1 MSIAHWKTPRPRSL
15 ALILKKMAR
24 IFGIDLGTTNSLIA
38 AMEVGEPRVIAVGEK
53 GSALLPSVV
62 AIAPDGAVTVGERA
76 IEMEP
81 HLTVERDGRVS
92 AVGFAGG
99 EYGAVIRSV
108 KRYMG
113 LGGDEIAPED
123 RARYTFADLSGPV
136 VRFQIGK
143 RAFTPSQISAD
154 ILRALKN
161 AAESALGT
169 DEKVER
175 VVITVPAYFN
185 DGQRQATKDAGR
197 LAGLE
202 VVRLVNEPTAASL
215 AYGLNKMATGNV
227 AVFDFGGGT
236 FDISILSIKE
246 GIFEVLA
253 TNGDTHLGGD
263 DIDRALVDWLIA
275 ELPDPL
281 KLDRHV
287 WNSARMAAEDA
298 KKRLTDATE
307 TDVLVELP
315 GDTIRKHLT
324 RDALEQM
331 AAPLIARTLK
341 RCELAVADAK
351 LTPSSIDAVVL
362 VGGSTRM
369 PIVRRRVAEMF
380 HREPLCSI
388 NPDHVVALGAAVQAS
403 VLMGTQ
409 GDMLLLDV
417 VPLSLGIETM
427 GGVMERLIHRNT
439 TIPTSVTEGFT
450 TAVDNQ
456 THVDIHVLQGEREL
470 AKDCRSL
477 ARFKLGP
484 IQAQPAGVPR
494 IEVTF
499 LIDANGIL
507 NVNARDERTGRE
519 HSVDVKPSY
528 GLTDDEIE
536 RMLEEAIDLGEQDLE
551 ERLLISARND
561 AEQILGALKK
571 QLGEYGQLVAAG
583 ERARMDKVVERLEA
597 ARTGIDRELIAK
609 LVEELNEV
617 TTPFAERIMDAAIK
631 LALEKK
637 SVEEL
642 S

>member
-1 MSIAHWKTPRPRSL
+1 MS
-15 ALILKKMAR
+15 R

-38 AMEVGEPRVIAVGEK
+38 AMNNGAPRVIADARTGET
-53 GSALLPSVV
+53 LLESVV
-62 AIAPDGAVTVGERA
+62 AIAPDGVVHTGSAA

-81 HLTVERDGRVS
+81 HLSVEKDGRVS
-92 AVGFAGG
+92 AVGFPGG

-113 LGGDEIAPED
+113 LGGAEVAPED
-123 RARYTFADLSGPV
+123 RARYRFADLSGPV

-143 RAFTPSQISAD
+143 RTFTPPQISAE
-154 ILRALKN
+154 ILKALKDRAERAL
-161 AAESALGT
+161 S
-169 DEKVER
+169 EKVER

-215 AYGLNKMATGNV
+215 AYGLNKTAEGNV
-227 AVFDFGGGT
+227 AVYDLGGGT

-263 DIDRALVDWLIA
+263 DIDNALVDLLLA
-275 ELPDPL
+275 ELPEQL
-281 KLDRHV
+281 RRDRHV
-287 WNSARMAAEDA
+287 WNSARRVAEDA
-298 KKRLTDATE
+298 KKRLSEAAEVDIA
-307 TDVLVELP
+307 LELP
-315 GDTIRKHLT
+315 GHTIRKRLS
-324 RDALEQM
+324 RAEMEKIAQ
-331 AAPLIARTLK
+331 PLVERTLK
-341 RCELAVADAK
+341 RCELALGDAK
-351 LTPSSIDAVVL
+351 LAAKDISAVVL
-362 VGGSTRM
+362 VGGATRM
-369 PIVRRRVAEMF
+369 PLVRKRVAELF
-380 HREPLCSI
+380 GREPLCSI
-388 NPDHVVALGAAVQAS
+388 NPDEVVALGAAVQAS

-439 TIPTSVTEGFT
+439 TIPTSVTENFT
-450 TAVDNQ
+450 TAVDKQ

-470 AKDCRSL
+470 AGDCRSL

-484 IQAQPAGVPR
+484 IEPQPAGLPR
-494 IEVTF
+494 IAVTF

-507 NVNARDERTGRE
+507 NVSARDERTGRE
-519 HSVDVKPSY
+519 HSIDVKPSY
-528 GLTDDEIE
+528 GLNDEEIE

-551 ERLLISARND
+551 QRLLITARND
-561 AEQILGALKK
+561 AEQILVALRK
-571 QLGEYGQLVAAG
+571 QLGEFPRLIDPR
-583 ERARMDKVVERLEA
+583 ERAQLEEVAERLEG
-597 ARTGIDRELIAK
+597 ARQKDDRQLISK
-609 LVEELNEV
+609 LVEDLNELS
-617 TTPFAERIMDAAIK
+617 TPFAERIMDSAIK
-631 LALEKK
+631 QALEKK

>member
-1 MSIAHWKTPRPRSL
+1 VS
-15 ALILKKMAR
+15 R

-38 AMEVGEPRVIAVGEK
+38 AMEGGAPCVIAVGEK

-143 RAFTPSQISAD
+143 RVFTPSQISAE
-154 ILRALKN
+154 ILRALKDG
-161 AAESALGT
+161 AERALGK
-169 DEKVER
+169 DEKIER

-197 LAGLE
+197 LASLE

-215 AYGLNKMATGNV
+215 AYGLNKMAAGNV

-263 DIDRALVDWLIA
+263 DIDRALVDWLLA
-275 ELPDPL
+275 ELPGTL

-298 KKRLTDATE
+298 KKRLTDIAE
-307 TDVLVELP
+307 TDIVVELP
-315 GDTIRKHLT
+315 GHSIRKHLT

-351 LTPSSIDAVVL
+351 LTPANIDAVVL

-369 PIVRRRVAEMF
+369 PLVRRRVAEMF

-388 NPDHVVALGAAVQAS
+388 DPDQVVALGAAVQAS

-439 TIPTSVTEGFT
+439 TIPTSVAEGFT

-484 IQAQPAGVPR
+484 IQAQSAGVPR
-494 IEVTF
+494 IEVAF

-561 AEQILGALKK
+561 AEQILGALRK
-571 QLGEYGQLVAAG
+571 QLGEYGRLVTAG
-583 ERARMDKVVERLEA
+583 ERARMDEVVERLEA
-597 ARTGIDRELIAK
+597 ARTGTDRELIAK

>member
-1 MSIAHWKTPRPRSL
+1 
-15 ALILKKMAR
+15 MAR

-38 AMEVGEPRVIAVGEK
+38 AMENGEPRVIPVGED

-62 AIAPDGAVTVGERA
+62 AIAPDGSVSVGERA

-143 RAFTPSQISAD
+143 RVFTPSQISAE
-154 ILRALKN
+154 ILRALKHG
-161 AAESALGT
+161 AERALGNNEN
-169 DEKVER
+169 EKVER

-263 DIDRALVDWLIA
+263 DIDRALVDWILA
-275 ELPDPL
+275 ELPDAL

-298 KKRLTDATE
+298 KRRLTDIAA
-307 TDVLVELP
+307 TDVVVELP
-315 GDTIRKHLT
+315 GHSIRKHLT
-324 RDALEQM
+324 RDALENI
-331 AAPLIARTLK
+331 AAHFIARTLK

-351 LTPSSIDAVVL
+351 LTAANIDAVVL

-369 PIVRRRVAEMF
+369 PIVRKRVAEMF

-388 NPDHVVALGAAVQAS
+388 NPDQVVALGAAVQAS

-439 TIPTSVTEGFT
+439 TIPTSVAEGFT

-561 AEQILGALKK
+561 AEQILGALRK
-571 QLGEYGQLVAAG
+571 QLGEFGRLVPPD
-583 ERARMDKVVERLEA
+583 ERTRMDEVEERLEA
-597 ARTGIDRELIAK
+597 ARKGTDRELIAK

>member
-1 MSIAHWKTPRPRSL
+1 
-15 ALILKKMAR
+15 MAN

-38 AMEVGEPRVIAVGEK
+38 AMENGAPKVIAERDSG
-53 GSALLPSVV
+53 ATLLPSVV

-76 IEMEP
+76 IELEP

-92 AVGFAGG
+92 AVGFPGG

-113 LGGDEIAPED
+113 LGGNEVAAED

-143 RAFTPSQISAD
+143 RSFTPSQISAE
-154 ILRALKN
+154 ILRALKER
-161 AAESALGT
+161 AESSLEN
-169 DEKVER
+169 EKVER

-197 LAGLE
+197 IAGLE
-202 VVRLVNEPTAASL
+202 VIRLVNEPTAASL

-227 AVFDFGGGT
+227 AVYDFGGGT

-263 DIDRALVDWLIA
+263 DIDNAIVDWLLS
-275 ELPDPL
+275 ELPETV
-281 KLDRHV
+281 KRDRHV

-298 KKRLTDATE
+298 KKRLTEASE
-307 TDVLVELP
+307 TRIVVELP
-315 GDTIRKHLT
+315 GHTVKKNLT
-324 RDALEQM
+324 RAALDEI
-331 AAPLIARTLK
+331 AGPFVARTLN
-341 RCELAVADAK
+341 RCELALKDAK
-351 LTPSSIDAVVL
+351 LSAREIDAIVL

-369 PIVRRRVAEMF
+369 PIVRKRVATMF
-380 HREPLCSI
+380 QREPLCSI
-388 NPDHVVALGAAVQAS
+388 DPDQVVALGAAVQAS

-427 GGVMERLIHRNT
+427 GGIMERLIHRNT
-439 TIPTSVTEGFT
+439 TIPTSITEGFT

-456 THVDIHVLQGEREL
+456 THVDVHVLQGEREL

-484 IQAQPAGVPR
+484 IQPQPAGVPR
-494 IEVTF
+494 IDVAF

-507 NVNARDERTGRE
+507 NVNARDQRTGRE
-519 HSVDVKPSY
+519 HSIDVKPSY

-561 AEQILGALKK
+561 AEQILGALQK
-571 QLGEYGQLVAAG
+571 QLGEFGNLVEAG
-583 ERARMDKVVERLEA
+583 ERAQIVETAGRLEA
-597 ARTGIDRELIAK
+597 ARKGTDREFIAK
-609 LVEELNEV
+609 LVEELNEI

-642 S
+642 A

>member
-1 MSIAHWKTPRPRSL
+1 MS
-15 ALILKKMAR
+15 R

-38 AMEVGEPRVIAVGEK
+38 AMEAGAPRVLDVGEK

-76 IEMEP
+76 IAMEP

-143 RAFTPSQISAD
+143 RVFTPSQISAE
-154 ILRALKN
+154 ILRALKEN
-161 AAESALGT
+161 AERALGNNEN
-169 DEKVER
+169 EKVER

-263 DIDRALVDWLIA
+263 DIDRALVDWILA
-275 ELPDPL
+275 ELPDTL

-298 KKRLTDATE
+298 KKRLTDVAE
-307 TDVLVELP
+307 TDVVVELP
-315 GDTIRKHLT
+315 GHSIRKRLT

-331 AAPLIARTLK
+331 AAPFIARTLK

-351 LTPSSIDAVVL
+351 LTPAAIDAIVL

-369 PIVRRRVAEMF
+369 PLVRRRVAEMF

-388 NPDHVVALGAAVQAS
+388 NPDQVVALGAAVQAS

-439 TIPTSVTEGFT
+439 TIPTSVAEGFT

-561 AEQILGALKK
+561 ADQILGALRK
-571 QLGEYGQLVAAG
+571 QLGEFGRLVNTG
-583 ERARMDKVVERLEA
+583 ERARMDEVAERLEA
-597 ARTGIDRELIAK
+597 ARLGTDRELIAK
-609 LVEELNEV
+609 LVEQLNEV

>member
-1 MSIAHWKTPRPRSL
+1 M
-15 ALILKKMAR
+15 
-24 IFGIDLGTTNSLIA
+24 
-38 AMEVGEPRVIAVGEK
+38 
-53 GSALLPSVV
+53 
-62 AIAPDGAVTVGERA
+62 
-76 IEMEP
+76 
-81 HLTVERDGRVS
+81 
-92 AVGFAGG
+92 
-99 EYGAVIRSV
+99 
-108 KRYMG
+108 
-113 LGGDEIAPED
+113 
-123 RARYTFADLSGPV
+123 
-136 VRFQIGK
+136 
-143 RAFTPSQISAD
+143 
-154 ILRALKN
+154 
-161 AAESALGT
+161 
-169 DEKVER
+169 
-175 VVITVPAYFN
+175 PAYFN

-263 DIDRALVDWLIA
+263 DIDRALVDWILA
-275 ELPDPL
+275 ELPDTL

-298 KKRLTDATE
+298 KKRLTDIAE
-307 TDVLVELP
+307 TDVVVELP
-315 GDTIRKHLT
+315 GHSIRKHLT

-331 AAPLIARTLK
+331 AAPFIARTLK

-351 LTPSSIDAVVL
+351 LTPAAIDAVVL

-369 PIVRRRVAEMF
+369 PLVRRRVAEMF

-388 NPDHVVALGAAVQAS
+388 NPDQVVALGAAVQAS

-439 TIPTSVTEGFT
+439 TIPTSVAEGFT

-561 AEQILGALKK
+561 ADQILGALRK
-571 QLGEYGQLVAAG
+571 QLGEFGRLVNAG
-583 ERARMDKVVERLEA
+583 ERARMDEVAERLEA
-597 ARTGIDRELIAK
+597 ARLGTDRELIAK
-609 LVEELNEV
+609 LVEQLNEV

>member
-1 MSIAHWKTPRPRSL
+1 MS
-15 ALILKKMAR
+15 R

-38 AMEVGEPRVIAVGEK
+38 AMEAGAPRVIAVGEK

-76 IEMEP
+76 IAMEP

-143 RAFTPSQISAD
+143 RVFTPSQISAE
-154 ILRALKN
+154 ILRALKEN
-161 AAESALGT
+161 AERALGNNEN
-169 DEKVER
+169 EKVER

-263 DIDRALVDWLIA
+263 DIDRALVDWILA
-275 ELPDPL
+275 ELPDTL

-298 KKRLTDATE
+298 KKRLTDVAE
-307 TDVLVELP
+307 TDVVVELP
-315 GDTIRKHLT
+315 GHSIRKHLT

-331 AAPLIARTLK
+331 AAPFIARTLK

-351 LTPSSIDAVVL
+351 LTPAAIDAVVL

-369 PIVRRRVAEMF
+369 PLVRRRVAEMF

-388 NPDHVVALGAAVQAS
+388 NPDQVVALGAAVQAS

-439 TIPTSVTEGFT
+439 TIPTSVAEGFT

-561 AEQILGALKK
+561 ANQILGALRK
-571 QLGEYGQLVAAG
+571 QLGEFGRLVNTG
-583 ERARMDKVVERLEA
+583 ERARMDEVAERLEA
-597 ARTGIDRELIAK
+597 ARLGTDRELIAK
-609 LVEELNEV
+609 LVEQLNEV

>member
-1 MSIAHWKTPRPRSL
+1 
-15 ALILKKMAR
+15 MAR

-38 AMEVGEPRVIAVGEK
+38 AMENGAPRVIASRETGE
-53 GSALLPSVV
+53 ALLPSVV
-62 AIAPDGAVTVGERA
+62 AIAPDGTVTVGERA

-81 HLTVERDGRVS
+81 HLTHERDGKIS
-92 AVGFAGG
+92 AVGYPGG

-113 LGGDEIAPED
+113 LGGDELAPED

-143 RAFTPSQISAD
+143 RVFTPSQISAE
-154 ILRALKN
+154 ILRALKDS
-161 AAESALGT
+161 AERALADG
-169 DEKVER
+169 EKVER

-215 AYGLNKMATGNV
+215 AYGLNKLATGNV
-227 AVFDFGGGT
+227 AVYDFGGGT

-263 DIDRALVDWLIA
+263 DIDRAIVEWLLNG
-275 ELPDPL
+275 LPETV

-287 WNSARMAAEDA
+287 WNSVRMAAEDA
-298 KKRLTDATE
+298 KKRLSDFAETE
-307 TDVLVELP
+307 IVIELP
-315 GDTIRKHLT
+315 RHTIRKHLT
-324 RDALEQM
+324 RDSLEQM
-331 AAPLIARTLK
+331 AEPLIARTLK
-341 RCELAVADAK
+341 RCELALADAK
-351 LTPSSIDAVVL
+351 LKAGDIEAIVM

-369 PIVRRRVAEMF
+369 PLVRRQLATMF

-388 NPDHVVALGAAVQAS
+388 NPDQVVALGAAVQAS
-403 VLMGTQ
+403 VLMGNQ

-528 GLTDDEIE
+528 GLTDEEIE

-551 ERLLISARND
+551 ERLLISSRND
-561 AEQILGALKK
+561 AEQILGALGK
-571 QLGEYGQLVAAG
+571 QLGEYGALVDAD
-583 ERARMDKVVERLEA
+583 ERARMDEVAERLEA
-597 ARTGIDRELIAK
+597 ARRGTDRELIAK
-609 LVEELNEV
+609 LVEGLNEI

-637 SVEEL
+637 SVAEL